1 MASAGIAMN
10 SMNLN
15 CSKIHCNRK
24 FMVKLLLLSGTHEM
38 TDDPL
43 WGRLLRAKNHH
54 FRRGMCV
61 TGITVYVLGAQCL
74 ISTVKLWNF
83 KKKSKIIF
91 FKFKKKNMKTSPLT
105 AIAQLNWISLNL
117 NFLCWNVHWIGVK
130 TSAARCFIFLK
141 KNSPPLPVT
150 SRHLYN
156 PSAGRPVSHMID
168 WLLLA
173 GGG

>member
-1 MASAGIAMN
+1 MVLIIKKLITRFWLIEFDLIIHHSIALLILYKKSFESNSTGPAVRPQKKLISGKMASAGIAMN

-15 CSKIHCNRK
+15 RSKIHCNRK
-24 FMVKLLLLSGTHEM
+24 FMVKFLLLSGTHEM

-83 KKKSKIIF
+83 KKKIKIIF
-91 FKFKKKNMKTSPLT
+91 
-105 AIAQLNWISLNL
+105 
-117 NFLCWNVHWIGVK
+117 
-130 TSAARCFIFLK
+130 
-141 KNSPPLPVT
+141 
-150 SRHLYN
+150 
-156 PSAGRPVSHMID
+156 
-168 WLLLA
+168 
-173 GGG
+173 

>member
-1 MASAGIAMN
+1 MSPILPDQPFSRKKKIISGKMASAGIAMN

-15 CSKIHCNRK
+15 RSKIHCNRK
-24 FMVKLLLLSGTHEM
+24 FMVKFLLLSGTHEM

-91 FKFKKKNMKTSPLT
+91 FKFKKKKWKPALYLPT
-105 AIAQLNWISLNL
+105 LNWTE
-117 NFLCWNVHWIGVK
+117 FHWI
-130 TSAARCFIFLK
+130 
-141 KNSPPLPVT
+141 
-150 SRHLYN
+150 
-156 PSAGRPVSHMID
+156 
-168 WLLLA
+168 
-173 GGG
+173 